1 MSLQIRLVRVET
13 GTEGRKGRRYS
24 QAAMRWPAASRWPA
38 AAQRHQRASS
48 VPSRGGGSGAPAQLR
63 QARRPKHGGG
73 RGLRRGD
80 GAMAA
85 PRGSDG
91 ASKLRLA
98 PSGEWARR
106 FGAGA
111 GDLTQEVG
119 ELPREGGFGAGSWG
133 RARERG
139 DCEPAPLGEESEGE
153 GRDSDDDSER
163 RGMKSLK
170 MFFLFFL

>member
-48 VPSRGGGSGAPAQLR
+48 VPSRGGRERCAGATAPSAAAETWWRQGTAPGR
-63 QARRPKHGGG
+63 WGDGGAKGQRRREQAR
-73 RGLRRGD
+73 L
-80 GAMAA
+80 A
-85 PRGSDG
+85 PRG
-91 ASKLRLA
+91 
-98 PSGEWARR
+98 EWERG

-119 ELPREGGFGAGSWG
+119 ELPR
-133 RARERG
+133 ARGIWRG
-139 DCEPAPLGEESEGE
+139 KLGESARTRRLRASTARRRKGGGGE
-153 GRDSDDDSER
+153 R
-163 RGMKSLK
+163 
-170 MFFLFFL
+170 

>member
-13 GTEGRKGRRYS
+13 GTAGRKGRRYS
-24 QAAMRWPAASRWPA
+24 QAAMRWPA

-91 ASKLRLA
+91 ASKLDWRQ
-98 PSGEWARR
+98 
-106 FGAGA
+106 GANGR
-111 GDLTQEVG
+111 GDL
-119 ELPREGGFGAGSWG
+119 
-133 RARERG
+133 AREQ
-139 DCEPAPLGEESEGE
+139 EI
-153 GRDSDDDSER
+153 
-163 RGMKSLK
+163 
-170 MFFLFFL
+170 